1 VEELTTDTFFNGKIT
16 VRQPLKGYRY
26 SIDAVILAGCVR
38 TDPQDRILDIGTG
51 CGIISLI
58 ITHRHPGV
66 RLIGVELQQ
75 DLAELARQNV
85 AENKLER
92 CIDILNMDMKDLDLA
107 TLSEPVDMVV
117 TNPPFYRVSSG
128 RINPNSQR
136 AIARHELKANLTDVL
151 TTGGRLLKT
160 GGRFACIYGIDR
172 LVDLLCGMRSSGIEP
187 KSARTIHAKA
197 GDRARMVLVEGV
209 KRGNPG
215 LKMTSPLVI
224 YDSDGNY
231 TSEVERMFQPDC
243 FYPDAS

>member
-1 VEELTTDTFFNGKIT
+1 LNPRILEPLNPFFNRYLVDNLTTDTFFNGKIT

-26 SIDAVILAGCVR
+26 SIDAVILAGWVR
-38 TDPQDRILDIGTG
+38 TGPQDRVLDLGTG
-51 CGIISLI
+51 CGIIPLV

-66 RLIGVELQQ
+66 RLIGVELQPA
-75 DLAELARQNV
+75 LAELARQNV

-107 TLSEPVDMVV
+107 TLSEPVDVVV

-172 LVDLLCGMRSSGIEP
+172 LVDLLYTGREFKIQTGIF
-187 KSARTIHAKA
+187 
-197 GDRARMVLVEGV
+197 
-209 KRGNPG
+209 
-215 LKMTSPLVI
+215 SPDIFPEALHH
-224 YDSDGNY
+224 
-231 TSEVERMFQPDC
+231 PDFIL
-243 FYPDAS
+243 FYREDHG